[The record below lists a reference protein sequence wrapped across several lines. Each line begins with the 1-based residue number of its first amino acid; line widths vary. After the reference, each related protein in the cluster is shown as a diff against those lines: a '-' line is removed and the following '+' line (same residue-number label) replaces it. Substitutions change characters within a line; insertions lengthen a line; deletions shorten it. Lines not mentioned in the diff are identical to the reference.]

1 MSITV
6 KPKISL
12 NFSEGFAGK
21 EGSVT
26 KNTCPDIM
34 QHDDASW
41 AIPKSLRRGTLQP
54 SSTGQKAQPAPRRPG
69 ERPFDLCF
77 LWYPISGQTHTVCEL
92 LTFYSV
98 VGFIGWMIHKDVP
111 KFHMCCNC
119 CRKLFNNPRCRDPHQ
134 HLPANRLQRS
144 LPINIYIYV
153 CVYILHVI
161 TCACNSTLK
170 YDNTWYIY
178 IHICRINDAI
188 NLLISQTG
196 AWFVSDLGYPQHV
209 TNSAKETAP
218 SLPSACGASEAG
230 TVGGFSLVNDQLWG
244 MSPNIMWFLTW
255 KRLRV

>member
-98 VGFIGWMIHKDVP
+98 VGLLAEWYTKMFQNFICVVIVAENSLIIHGAGI
-111 KFHMCCNC
+111 
-119 CRKLFNNPRCRDPHQ
+119 R
-134 HLPANRLQRS
+134 
-144 LPINIYIYV
+144 INI
-153 CVYILHVI
+153 CL
-161 TCACNSTLK
+161 
-170 YDNTWYIY
+170 
-178 IHICRINDAI
+178 
-188 NLLISQTG
+188 QTG
-196 AWFVSDLGYPQHV
+196 FKGLY
-209 TNSAKETAP
+209 
-218 SLPSACGASEAG
+218 L
-230 TVGGFSLVNDQLWG
+230 
-244 MSPNIMWFLTW
+244 
-255 KRLRV
+255 